1 MVLLPATGS
10 SFSRW
15 CPAVRFFGVRLSCSE
30 LLHPRSQSSRGSLQ
44 VAEQGES
51 IKVQLPL
58 TPMELWDRQCLFQ
71 RAIRGCEACITV
83 SLLPR
88 LSPASALRRI
98 LHPRLH
104 LCVCLQRMQPMRLWL
119 RAVCGCQ
126 LLAASPLVYPGGS
139 RCSHCVREVRGMT
152 VLVLKGV
159 SGHCTPCVS
168 WIHFME

>member
-88 LSPASALRRI
+88 LSPASAAFPSQVLTSKTY
-98 LHPRLH
+98 LAPQTPS
-104 LCVCLQRMQPMRLWL
+104 LCLPSENATHATLVESSLWL
-119 RAVCGCQ
+119 S
-126 LLAASPLVYPGGS
+126 AASSQPAGLSRRFPLFPLRPGS
-139 RCSHCVREVRGMT
+139 
-152 VLVLKGV
+152 
-159 SGHCTPCVS
+159 
-168 WIHFME
+168 